1 MSNITSAMTADK
13 IIRLYFMKKSFHLMI
28 DDGIKS
34 ALLSLNYNIGAS
46 GREEYK
52 GKQKEMREN
61 LISFLGNVI
70 RYV

>member
-1 MSNITSAMTADK
+1 
-13 IIRLYFMKKSFHLMI
+13 MKKSFHLMI

-34 ALLSLNYNIGAS
+34 ALSSLNYNIGVS

-52 GKQKEMREN
+52 GKQKEMRKN
-61 LISFLGNVI
+61 LISFFGKVI

>member
-1 MSNITSAMTADK
+1 
-13 IIRLYFMKKSFHLMI
+13 MI

-52 GKQKEMREN
+52 GEQKRDGGKPHLFLRESDTVCVGGTE
-61 LISFLGNVI
+61 IKFSCV
-70 RYV
+70 

>member
-1 MSNITSAMTADK
+1 ME
-13 IIRLYFMKKSFHLMI
+13 KSFPLMI

-34 ALLSLNYNIGAS
+34 ALIPLDYNIGAS

-52 GKQKEMREN
+52 GEQKRDGGN
-61 LISFLGNVI
+61 LISFFGNVI

>member
-1 MSNITSAMTADK
+1 
-13 IIRLYFMKKSFHLMI
+13 MI

-52 GKQKEMREN
+52 EKQKRDEGKTHLFLRECDTVCVGGTE
-61 LISFLGNVI
+61 IKFSCV
-70 RYV
+70 

>member
-1 MSNITSAMTADK
+1 MV
-13 IIRLYFMKKSFHLMI
+13 

-34 ALLSLNYNIGAS
+34 ALLFLNYNIGAS
-46 GREEYK
+46 GRKEYK

-61 LISFLGNVI
+61 LISFFGKVI

>member
-1 MSNITSAMTADK
+1 
-13 IIRLYFMKKSFHLMI
+13 MKKSFHLMI

-61 LISFLGNVI
+61 LISFFGNVI